1 MGLFTLVKSPVLAII
16 FSTTPS
22 IAVFIIIFGFLYF
35 WQQRHL
41 IMKKT
46 VMEMFQYSQLVVKTD
61 FKYERSGFSY
71 ILKQD
76 QEVAFEIPKKE
87 DEFYTKAF
95 PISKKEGYIVVK
107 TLAKPIDDEILDL
120 KLFTIGLQIAFL
132 LIFLIISYFLARKS
146 LEPMKETIEHL
157 DMFILDLIH
166 DLNTPST
173 SILLNTNI
181 LIDKENDEKKHKR
194 LQRIAKSAQ
203 NISSLY
209 KNLELILTQKL
220 PKESIDLSSLIEK
233 KIEDF
238 QLLYPEVKFN
248 INIQEKTKI
257 FSNEK
262 ALNRIID
269 NILSNSCKYS
279 NEVNPIV
286 TIEYQN
292 KNLIIKDNGKGIK
305 YPKKI
310 FERSYKENELGHGIG
325 MHIVHRLCD
334 NLDIK
339 ITIDSVQEKGTILSL
354 HF

>member
-1 MGLFTLVKSPVLAII
+1 VKNHEKQSLIKFTLIY
-16 FSTTPS
+16 FFS

-35 WQQRHL
+35 WQQKHL

-61 FKYERSGFSY
+61 FKYERHGFSY

-76 QEVAFEIPKKE
+76 QNVAFEIPKKE
-87 DEFYTKAF
+87 DEFYIKAF

-107 TLAKPIDDEILDL
+107 TLAKPIDGEILIL
-120 KLFTIGLQIAFL
+120 KLFTIGLQVAFL

-181 LIDKENDEKKHKR
+181 LIDKENDEKKNKR

-209 KNLELILTQKL
+209 TNLELILTKKL
-220 PKESIDLSSLIEK
+220 PKESIDLYSLVEK
-233 KIEDF
+233 RVEDF
-238 QLLYPEVKFN
+238 QLLYPEIKFN
-248 INIQEKTKI
+248 INIQEKTKT

-269 NILSNSCKYS
+269 NIISNSCKYS

-292 KNLIIKDNGKGIK
+292 KSLIIKDNGKGVK

-310 FERSYKENELGHGIG
+310 FERSYKESELGHGIG

-334 NLDIK
+334 NLDI
-339 ITIDSVQEKGTILSL
+339 TISLQSIEEKGTTVKL

>member
-1 MGLFTLVKSPVLAII
+1 M
-16 FSTTPS
+16 
-22 IAVFIIIFGFLYF
+22 
-35 WQQRHL
+35 
-41 IMKKT
+41 
-46 VMEMFQYSQLVVKTD
+46 
-61 FKYERSGFSY
+61 
-71 ILKQD
+71 
-76 QEVAFEIPKKE
+76 
-87 DEFYTKAF
+87 
-95 PISKKEGYIVVK
+95 
-107 TLAKPIDDEILDL
+107 
-120 KLFTIGLQIAFL
+120 
-132 LIFLIISYFLARKS
+132 
-146 LEPMKETIEHL
+146 
-157 DMFILDLIH
+157 
-166 DLNTPST
+166 
-173 SILLNTNI
+173 
-181 LIDKENDEKKHKR
+181 
-194 LQRIAKSAQ
+194 
-203 NISSLY
+203 
-209 KNLELILTQKL
+209 ILTQKL

-248 INIQEKTKI
+248 INIQEKTKN